1 MGQYP
6 ETGASAVEFAIA
18 PPALILAL
26 LGTFQ
31 AALLYQARAQLEI
44 AAQEAVRAGAL
55 HGASMEAMRAALARG
70 LTPLYTHGR
79 DLRAL
84 GKGHAAA
91 QVVAGQADIRIL
103 NSTREAF
110 ADFAEQTRDSS
121 CQWVKAITVDHLGY
135 RQASLDSG
143 SGLNDYYD

>member
-1 MGQYP
+1 MNHRGRSYDAAGKVKGVFRA
-6 ETGASAVEFAIA
+6 TGAVPE
-18 PPALILAL
+18 LYEVMRDGLA
-26 LGTFQ
+26 Q
-31 AALLYQARAQLEI
+31 
-44 AAQEAVRAGAL
+44 
-55 HGASMEAMRAALARG
+55 G

-79 DLRAL
+79 DMTAL
-84 GKGHAAA
+84 GKGYAAA
-91 QVVAGQADIRIL
+91 TLAAQQADIRIL
-103 NSTREAF
+103 NPTREAF